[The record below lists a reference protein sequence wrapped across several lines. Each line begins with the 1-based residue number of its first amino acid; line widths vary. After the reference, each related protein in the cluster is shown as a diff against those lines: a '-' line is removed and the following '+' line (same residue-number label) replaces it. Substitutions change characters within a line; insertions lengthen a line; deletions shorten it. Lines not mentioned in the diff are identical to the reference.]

1 MNTNSIIATVA
12 FTTTLLAGGAFA
24 QSTEPTTKP
33 AASPAAPAA
42 AAMAPASPMP
52 TPNSIIYIPRLP
64 TPAELS
70 SAASAQGLAIA
81 KMEVTGDHITVVYQN
96 ANGQTNTVSY
106 QLLSSAGM
114 AAAPAATA
122 AAPTAVVPATTTV
135 VYGQP
140 GYYYDPFYYGW
151 GWPWYG
157 PVAVSLGFSYHYG
170 HFYGGHWGGH
180 GGGHF
185 GGPGFHHR

>member
-1 MNTNSIIATVA
+1 MNTNSTIATVA

-24 QSTEPTTKP
+24 PSTEQTTAP
-33 AASPAAPAA
+33 AASPAAPAVA
-42 AAMAPASPMP
+42 AVAPASPMP
-52 TPNSIIYIPRLP
+52 APNSIIYIPRLP

-70 SAASAQGLAIA
+70 SAAAAQGLAIA
-81 KMEVTGDHITVVYQN
+81 KMEVTGDHITVVYQYG
-96 ANGQTNTVSY
+96 NGQTNTVSY
-106 QLLSSAGM
+106 QLLSSAG
-114 AAAPAATA
+114 APAATA
-122 AAPTAVVPATTTV
+122 AVPTAVVPATTTV
-135 VYGQP
+135 VYQQP

-157 PVAVSLGFSYHYG
+157 PVAIGLGFSYHYG
-170 HFYGGHWGGH
+170 HFYGGH

>member
-1 MNTNSIIATVA
+1 MKTNSIIATVA

-24 QSTEPTTKP
+24 QSTEQ
-33 AASPAAPAA
+33 AAAPAAPAPVA
-42 AAMAPASPMP
+42 VAPASPMP
-52 TPNSIIYIPRLP
+52 APNSVIYIPRLP

-70 SAASAQGLAIA
+70 SAATAQGLAIA
-81 KMEVTGDHITVVYQN
+81 KMEVTGDHVTVVYQSG
-96 ANGQTNTVSY
+96 NGQTNTVSY

-114 AAAPAATA
+114 APAPAATA

-135 VYGQP
+135 IYDRP

-157 PVAVSLGFSYHYG
+157 PVAVSLGFNYHYG
-170 HFYGGHWGGH
+170 HFYGGHWGGR